1 MTLSASL
8 LANEPQV
15 TTVNLANLELSNYTT
30 TLVAML
36 PPKVVDLSL
45 NNVILKAFPK
55 NIGSLK
61 ALTVLYVEGSFSLS
75 LPLTR
80 ELTSLLFLDAVVAS
94 CVTTSR
100 RWTRHQ
106 AWTP

>member
-1 MTLSASL
+1 MTLSTSL

-15 TTVNLANLELSNYTT
+15 TTVYLANLELSNYTD

-36 PPKVVDLSL
+36 PPNVQDLSL

-61 ALTVLYVEGSFSLS
+61 ALTVLYVEGSFSLY
-75 LPLTR
+75 LPLTC
-80 ELTSLLFLDAVVAS
+80 ELTSLFFFGAVVAS

-100 RWTRHQ
+100 RWTRRQ